1 MEHSNRYAALD
12 GLPSR
17 DPTPHPPNPPPGFIS
32 ALDYTA
38 MGMAV
43 NEVYHPT
50 PSPGMLDAME
60 VVAAKPTQLT
70 PTPPPPFFHLVSRLQ
85 QLKLS
90 NITHSLPWIQV
101 PIIWFPLGTPPWL
114 QQ

>member
-1 MEHSNRYAALD
+1 MEHSNHYAALD

-50 PSPGMLDAME
+50 PSPGMLCHGRD
-60 VVAAKPTQLT
+60 VHPTWASVDNVTATLRVWDSRVLS
-70 PTPPPPFFHLVSRLQ
+70 PTR
-85 QLKLS
+85 
-90 NITHSLPWIQV
+90 T
-101 PIIWFPLGTPPWL
+101 
-114 QQ
+114 